1 VLPPLLGDWSDRLGR
16 LCSHSGRWRPGSG
29 RPCTWSSAPSTPG
42 PTLQLIV
49 QPRSDSRLR
58 RPCAPWAVSPPASTY
73 VWDDADTTC
82 PADSACSRSEPTAWP
97 RRLHST
103 RPISL
108 DSVYRRVSMRRAI
121 STT

>member
-58 RPCAPWAVSPPASTY
+58 RPCAPWAVSPPARHLPVGRCRHY
-73 VWDDADTTC
+73 VPGGLRVLTIRADRVAEATAFHSADLTRFGL
-82 PADSACSRSEPTAWP
+82 PA
-97 RRLHST
+97 
-103 RPISL
+103 
-108 DSVYRRVSMRRAI
+108 RVHA
-121 STT
+121 